1 MDDRFASKV
10 GGWGILRN
18 GGLIPL
24 YGLCFSEKTA
34 IIDVAII
41 NRNMYFFYQVTKV
54 ILEETYGTG
63 SRKIK
68 EPVFED
74 ILMIF
79 SKMFNYSSFDI

>member
-1 MDDRFASKV
+1 M
-10 GGWGILRN
+10 
-18 GGLIPL
+18 
-24 YGLCFSEKTA
+24 
-34 IIDVAII
+34 DVAII